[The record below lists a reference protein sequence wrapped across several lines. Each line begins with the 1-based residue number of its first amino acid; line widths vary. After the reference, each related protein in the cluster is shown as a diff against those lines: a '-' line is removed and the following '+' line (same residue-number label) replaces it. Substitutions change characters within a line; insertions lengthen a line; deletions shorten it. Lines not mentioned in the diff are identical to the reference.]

1 VQRERGAALPRRNR
15 DALSLTAWQLGMY
28 GFMAIAHFVIFQGAL
43 GTKLEPT
50 SVEFWTM
57 ICGFLTS
64 YPMNWWLLRRGLK
77 EKM

>member
-1 VQRERGAALPRRNR
+1 
-15 DALSLTAWQLGMY
+15 M
-28 GFMAIAHFVIFQGAL
+28 AL

-50 SVEFWTM
+50 VVEFWFTMQIAM

-64 YPMNWWLLRRGLK
+64 YPFNWRLLRRGLK